1 MANLEA
7 SDKDYYNQL
16 YDEQLDWLR
25 GKLIAY
31 MLKNI
36 ENTKK
41 WLLNDVAAVDK
52 NVPTLLLKL
61 DGKKATVEDDE
72 NILPEV
78 SNLLVL
84 DYIVNYLHM
93 DK

>member
-1 MANLEA
+1 MVTAVANLEA

-36 ENTKK
+36 IK
-41 WLLNDVAAVDK
+41 LK
-52 NVPTLLLKL
+52 N
-61 DGKKATVEDDE
+61 GC
-72 NILPEV
+72 
-78 SNLLVL
+78 
-84 DYIVNYLHM
+84 
-93 DK
+93 